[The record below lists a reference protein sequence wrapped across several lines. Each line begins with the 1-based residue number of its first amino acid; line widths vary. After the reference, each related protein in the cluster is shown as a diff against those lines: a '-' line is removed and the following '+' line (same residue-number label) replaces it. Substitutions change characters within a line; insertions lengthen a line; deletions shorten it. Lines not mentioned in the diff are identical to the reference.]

1 LSNGAVTGQV
11 LDENGA
17 AQAGLIVGAYDTDGL
32 FGDRLLANTTNS
44 SDPLFADYA
53 RTAADGGF
61 SLSYAPGTYNLQVR
75 VYDTVKRQLAAGP
88 VATSLSS
95 ASYAL
100 PAPITVTQATATGW
114 LATGGQFSD
123 ALGGN
128 SVDLIVDNHVA
139 WQQIVTAVAGAK
151 VSVNFMLFFLDVGIT
166 LMEFVPDMPNI
177 EIGTGQPTPGLR
189 LESALATAGENGA
202 QVRLLCNDFTAF
214 SGLIKMQ
221 PFDSAAR
228 VAAYFSDPPA
238 TNVEVRPFA
247 TPLFT
252 PIHTKFVVIDNTE
265 AFIIGSPYIQDY
277 YDEYTHLIADPR
289 HGDYNC
295 VSASQIQVPT
305 HDVSLHLT
313 GPAIGELNQTFCLHW
328 NQVAPAGAA
337 ELPADP
343 APAPAPSPNASV
355 QVTRTLN
362 GNSLFPSVP
371 QGETTI
377 VESYLRAIKN
387 AQNYIYLENQY
398 FTCDPLADALILA
411 LKQAPG
417 LQLIFLTNN
426 KVDIPGYSK
435 WQPATIRKVLGGLTA
450 TERERVGF
458 FTLWSH
464 EAGAQPTDPTSILR
478 NYVHSKVAIV
488 DDMWATVGSANLD
501 GVSLTASDNA
511 SASRSFWYWLLGT
524 VAGLRGTG
532 DLTQDRA
539 SETNLML
546 LNGIASQPATTL
558 PADLRCLLWAEHLGL
573 VDGTGAPDPA
583 NAAVTTPPAGGWLQL
598 WSDAAAAKVTG
609 LTAQGSDPITLS
621 PARILPY
628 PVDEGDPSEQLTEP
642 ASYPAVHD
650 VSNPGNYLSAL
661 GVDTT
666 ALSVLSGFPR
676 FSFQTSDWVNGDPG
690 QTNAS

>member
-17 AQAGLIVGAYDTDGL
+17 AQAGLIVGAYDTGGL
-32 FGDRLLANTTNS
+32 FGDRLLANTANS

-53 RTAADGGF
+53 RTAADGSF

-95 ASYAL
+95 DSYAL

-123 ALGGN
+123 ALAGN

-166 LMEFVPDMPNI
+166 LMEFTPDMPNI
-177 EIGTGQPTPGLR
+177 AIGTGQPTPGLR
-189 LESALATAGENGA
+189 LETALTTAGANGA
-202 QVRLLCNDFTAF
+202 KVRLLCNDFTAF
-214 SGLIKMQ
+214 SKVSLR

-228 VAAYFSDPPA
+228 VAAFFSNPPA
-238 TNVEVRPFA
+238 TNVEVRSFLTPFY
-247 TPLFT
+247 T
-252 PIHTKFVVIDNTE
+252 PIHTKFVVIDNTD
-265 AFIIGSPYIQDY
+265 AFIIGSPFIQDY

-289 HGDYNC
+289 HGTYTL
-295 VSASQIQVPT
+295 VSAAQIQVPT

-328 NQVAPAGAA
+328 NQAAAAGVAP
-337 ELPADP
+337 LPADP
-343 APAPAPSPNASV
+343 APAPAASPNAPV
-355 QVTRTLN
+355 QVTRSLN
-362 GNSLFPSVP
+362 GNSLFTSAP

-387 AQNYIYLENQY
+387 AQKYIYLENQY

-411 LKQAPG
+411 LKQTPK

-426 KVDIPGYSK
+426 KVDIPGYAK
-435 WQPATIRKVLGGLTA
+435 WQPATIRKLLAGLTA
-450 TERERVGF
+450 TERQRVGF

-464 EAGAQPTDPTSILR
+464 EAGGQPTGPTSILR

-488 DDMWATVGSANLD
+488 DDLWATVGSANLD
-501 GVSLTASDNA
+501 GVSLTASDQANA
-511 SASRSFWYWLLGT
+511 SHSFGYWLTGT
-524 VAGLRGTG
+524 VAGLRRAG

-558 PADLRCLLWAEHLGL
+558 PADLRCVLWAEHLGL
-573 VDGTGAPDPA
+573 VDGTGAPDPT
-583 NAAVTTPPAGGWLQL
+583 NAWVTTQPAGGWLQL
-598 WSDAAAAKVTG
+598 WTEAATAKVSG
-609 LTAQGSDPITLS
+609 LTAQGSDPITVS
-621 PARILPY
+621 PTRILPY
-628 PVDEGDPSEQLTEP
+628 PVDQGSPSQQLANP

-650 VSNPGNYLSAL
+650 VSNPRKYLSAL

-666 ALSVLSGFPR
+666 ALTVLSGFPR
-676 FSFQTSDWVNGDPG
+676 FSFKTSDWVSGDPG
-690 QTNAS
+690 RTNAS